1 MDIRFTEFSLPQSG
15 AVVVGVWED
24 RALTGPARRLDEATQ
39 GAVARAIAAAPR
51 FHGKKNE
58 LVPVIGPP
66 GLPVS
71 RIVLAGL
78 GKPKA
83 IDARLLEDLGGTLA
97 AHLNSAGESEATFAV
112 DLGDGAPVKP
122 AEAAARLA
130 YGAALRSY
138 RFDKYRTK
146 QKPEQKASLAS
157 ITVSAA
163 SPGEAKQAYQ
173 ALGAAAEAVAFT
185 RDLVSEPANEL
196 YPESMAERAA
206 ALAGPDLPGLTVEVL
221 DENRLSELGMGALLG
236 VAQGSVR
243 PPRVVVMQ
251 YRGVAADVAPLAFI
265 GKGVTFDTGGISI
278 KPAGGMWDMKWDMAG
293 AGVVIGL
300 MRLLAA
306 RRARVNAVGL
316 VGLVENMPSGA
327 AQRPGDIVR
336 SMSGQT
342 IEVLNTD
349 AEGRLVLA
357 DVLWYWQD
365 RFKPTAMIDLATLT
379 GAVIV
384 ALGHENAGLFAN
396 NDELAERLVAAG
408 KAVGEPVW
416 RLRLADSDD
425 RAIDSAAAGLSVAT
439 LTGSGGYVCS
449 GYDLK
454 EVAGGGRGHR
464 VERGDGPM
472 GPTRLK
478 LSKPVIA
485 AIEGP
490 AVAGGL
496 ELALWCDL
504 RVAAR
509 DAVFGVYCRR
519 FGVPLMDLGTIRLPR
534 LIGHSRAMDLI
545 LTGRGISGE
554 EAERIGLANRVV
566 PPGEALSAAKE
577 LADELARLPQAALRS
592 DRLSAI
598 EQWGLGWDQA
608 VLNEFRLGIA
618 TVESG
623 ETEAGARRF
632 AAGAGRHGTPAK

>member
-1 MDIRFTEFSLPQSG
+1 MDIRFAEFSLPQSG

-39 GAVARAIAAAPR
+39 GAVARAVAAAPR

-122 AEAAARLA
+122 
-130 YGAALRSY
+130 
-138 RFDKYRTK
+138 
-146 QKPEQKASLAS
+146 
-157 ITVSAA
+157 
-163 SPGEAKQAYQ
+163 GEAKQAYQ

-221 DENRLSELGMGALLG
+221 DEKRLGELGMGALLG

-251 YRGVAADVAPLAFI
+251 YRGAAADVAPVAFI

-316 VGLVENMPSGA
+316 VGLVENMPSGN

-336 SMSGQT
+336 SMS
-342 IEVLNTD
+342 
-349 AEGRLVLA
+349 
-357 DVLWYWQD
+357 
-365 RFKPTAMIDLATLT
+365 
-379 GAVIV
+379 
-384 ALGHENAGLFAN
+384 
-396 NDELAERLVAAG
+396 
-408 KAVGEPVW
+408 
-416 RLRLADSDD
+416 
-425 RAIDSAAAGLSVAT
+425 
-439 LTGSGGYVCS
+439 
-449 GYDLK
+449 
-454 EVAGGGRGHR
+454 
-464 VERGDGPM
+464 
-472 GPTRLK
+472 
-478 LSKPVIA
+478 
-485 AIEGP
+485 
-490 AVAGGL
+490 
-496 ELALWCDL
+496 
-504 RVAAR
+504 
-509 DAVFGVYCRR
+509 
-519 FGVPLMDLGTIRLPR
+519 
-534 LIGHSRAMDLI
+534 
-545 LTGRGISGE
+545 
-554 EAERIGLANRVV
+554 
-566 PPGEALSAAKE
+566 
-577 LADELARLPQAALRS
+577 
-592 DRLSAI
+592 
-598 EQWGLGWDQA
+598 
-608 VLNEFRLGIA
+608 
-618 TVESG
+618 
-623 ETEAGARRF
+623 
-632 AAGAGRHGTPAK
+632 

>member
-1 MDIRFTEFSLPQSG
+1 MDIRFAEFSLPQSG

-39 GAVARAIAAAPR
+39 GAVARAVAAAPR

-146 QKPEQKASLAS
+146 QKPEQKPSLSS

-196 YPESMAERAA
+196 YPESMAERAS

-357 DVLWYWQD
+357 DVLWYCQD

-416 RLRLADSDD
+416 RLPLAESYD
-425 RAIDSAAAGLSVAT
+425 RAIDSDAADVKNIAGDRAAGSIIGAQFVQRFVNNVPWAHLDIAGVAW
-439 LTGSGGYVCS
+439 SKK
-449 GYDLK
+449 D
-454 EVAGGGRGHR
+454 A
-464 VERGDGPM
+464 
-472 GPTRLK
+472 PTVPK
-478 LSKPVIA
+478 GA
-485 AIEGP
+485 TA
-490 AVAGGL
+490 
-496 ELALWCDL
+496 
-504 RVAAR
+504 
-509 DAVFGVYCRR
+509 FGVRLLDR
-519 FGVPLMDLGTIRLPR
+519 FV
-534 LIGHSRAMDLI
+534 
-545 LTGRGISGE
+545 
-554 EAERIGLANRVV
+554 
-566 PPGEALSAAKE
+566 
-577 LADELARLPQAALRS
+577 ADYYES
-592 DRLSAI
+592 D
-598 EQWGLGWDQA
+598 
-608 VLNEFRLGIA
+608 
-618 TVESG
+618 
-623 ETEAGARRF
+623 
-632 AAGAGRHGTPAK
+632 